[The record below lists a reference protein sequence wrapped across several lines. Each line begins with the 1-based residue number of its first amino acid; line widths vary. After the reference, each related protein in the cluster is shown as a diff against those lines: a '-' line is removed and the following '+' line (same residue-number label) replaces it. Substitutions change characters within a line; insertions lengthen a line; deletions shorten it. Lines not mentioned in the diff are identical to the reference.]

1 MSAKHEAIE
10 ISIGLAGADEAV
22 AKLDALTGAAK
33 AAARAFSELRAAMD
47 GVESNVTVTVN
58 PSTQGDLILDDI
70 GAPVQAGLL

>member
-47 GVESNVTVTVN
+47 GVE
-58 PSTQGDLILDDI
+58 
-70 GAPVQAGLL
+70 